1 MGTYMVQGGGVF
13 NSANKSPSVNE
24 EKLKAYFEKKG
35 HQGNQF
41 NNLNHVK
48 QAARKKAEDSGSK
61 QNMASTVSDAMG
73 EPSYK
78 QRVDTKMLDTNYS
91 AREIEEEEDL
101 QSI

>member
-1 MGTYMVQGGGVF
+1 
-13 NSANKSPSVNE
+13 
-24 EKLKAYFEKKG
+24 
-35 HQGNQF
+35 
-41 NNLNHVK
+41 
-48 QAARKKAEDSGSK
+48 
-61 QNMASTVSDAMG
+61 MASTVSDAMG